1 MKILM
6 IILIILDDNSDFFY
20 LLKPALPKPPP
31 AAAVLK
37 REKVQGCVSNSSSF
51 RCQEKKFLLTD
62 YSNSSSSSNC
72 RQMDCSGLLLLLIS
86 YSGFCWRQNLSK
98 CLHKIGNGSWNHTF
112 LSGLWH
118 GIQNLSLS
126 SLGVLTRQDSCVLD
140 GKCTSE
146 SARSLWSYLWSLS
159 WYWWFTIA
167 AGMKSC
173 LFDS

>member
-1 MKILM
+1 M
-6 IILIILDDNSDFFY
+6 IILIFSTCLNLHSQNHHQLQQFSKGKKSRGVLATAAVFGAMRRSYCWLIT
-20 LLKPALPKPPP
+20 AT
-31 AAAVLK
+31 AAAAAI
-37 REKVQGCVSNSSSF
+37 GG
-51 RCQEKKFLLTD
+51 
-62 YSNSSSSSNC
+62 C

-140 GKCTSE
+140 GKCTFESVVD